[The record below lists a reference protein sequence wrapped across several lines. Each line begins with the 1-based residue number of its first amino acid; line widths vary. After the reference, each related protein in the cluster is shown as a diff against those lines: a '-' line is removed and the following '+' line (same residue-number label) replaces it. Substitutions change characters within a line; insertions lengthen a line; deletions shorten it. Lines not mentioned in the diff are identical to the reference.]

1 MPAPTI
7 SIALP
12 VYNGERYLG
21 AAIESALAQ
30 TRGDFELVICDNA
43 SNDASDSIARRY
55 AARDPRIRC
64 FRNDKNIGAARNFCR
79 AFELCGG
86 RYFRWLAADD
96 LMASAALERC
106 AAVLDTQPDVVLATT
121 AAEIIGEQGERL
133 RLYDSLQQLSQATAI
148 ERLKAVQQQDPWCIA
163 VYGLMRREVL
173 QRTALLEPFSGS
185 DVTLLS
191 ELSLHGRFAEVSQV
205 LFSRRVH
212 SGAYSSSTSEDN
224 VRAFYAPEAKP
235 GTALRTRTWLHRK
248 ANALAVWRAPV
259 GGGERLRLFGHVA
272 RMCWWQRRDL
282 VQELSYALRSQ

>member
-7 SIALP
+7 SVALP

-21 AAIESALAQ
+21 AAIESVLAQ
-30 TRGDFELVICDNA
+30 TRADFELVICDNA
-43 SNDASDSIARRY
+43 STDGSDAIARGY

-79 AFELCGG
+79 AFELSGG

-106 AAVLDTQPDVVLATT
+106 AAVLDAQPDVVLAST
-121 AAEIIGEQGERL
+121 AAEMIGEHGERL
-133 RLYDSLQQLSQATAI
+133 RLYDSPQQLAQPEAL
-148 ERLKAVQQQDPWCIA
+148 ERLKAAQQQDPWCIA

-173 QRTALLEPFSGS
+173 QRTALLESFSGS
-185 DVTLLS
+185 DLTLLA
-191 ELSLHGRFAEVSQV
+191 ELSLHGRFAEVSEV

-212 SGAYSSSTSEDN
+212 PGAYSSVTSEAN

-235 GTALRTRTWLHRK
+235 RPALRMRTWLHRR
-248 ANALAVWRAPV
+248 ANARAVWRAPV
-259 GGGERLRLFGHVA
+259 GGGERLRLLGYVA

-282 VQELSYALRSQ
+282 AQELLGALRSR